1 MLGGSTVKLGMS
13 HQFPL
18 KDGLGSTF
26 DLCPAL
32 TDVYP
37 SVFFSYLFT
46 LVTSLLLV
54 TPPLLG

>member
-37 SVFFSYLFT
+37 SVFF
-46 LVTSLLLV
+46 
-54 TPPLLG
+54 